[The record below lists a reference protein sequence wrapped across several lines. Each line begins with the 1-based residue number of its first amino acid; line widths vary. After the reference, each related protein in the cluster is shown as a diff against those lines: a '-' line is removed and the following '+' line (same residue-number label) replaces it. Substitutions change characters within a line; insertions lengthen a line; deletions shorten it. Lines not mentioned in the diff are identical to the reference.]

1 MVQYRGCAVSF
12 NLRAM
17 DTRSWTCALVLGWTL
32 ACASSRPSAS
42 APSTL
47 ERIKSAKVIKLGY
60 RDSLVPFSYVASDGK
75 PVGYSVDLCTRVV
88 DGLRSDLEMPDLR
101 TEWVKVTAETRIDAV
116 VDGSVD
122 LECGSTTVTL
132 SRQQQVDFSSLIF
145 VDGAS
150 LLSRADAG
158 LHTLGDLS
166 GKRVAVISGTTT
178 GHVLHDAFKKAGVNV
193 QVVGVQYTRDGLL
206 AVDQQR
212 VEAYAADRAV
222 LVNLALTSAH
232 PDRYTII
239 DAWLSYEPFALMLR
253 RDADFRLAVNRQLAR
268 IYRSGSILELYRT
281 WFGKLGRPSNLLAT
295 IYELYALPE

>member
-1 MVQYRGCAVSF
+1 
-12 NLRAM
+12 M
-17 DTRSWTCALVLGWTL
+17 DTRSRRCAAVLGLAL
-32 ACASSRPSAS
+32 ACASSRPSPS
-42 APSTL
+42 GPSTL

-60 RDSLVPFSYVASDGK
+60 RDSSVPFSYLGSDGK
-75 PVGYSVDLCTRVV
+75 PVGYSVDLCTRIV
-88 DGLRSDLEMPDLR
+88 DGLRNDLEMPDLR
-101 TEWVKVTAETRIDAV
+101 TEWVKVTPGMRMDAL
-116 VDGSVD
+116 VDGSID
-122 LECGSTTVTL
+122 LECGSTTATL
-132 SRQQQVDFSSLIF
+132 ARQERVDFSNLIF

-150 LLSRADAG
+150 LLSRVDAG
-158 LHTLGDLS
+158 LGSLADLS

-178 GHVLHDAFKKAGVNV
+178 EHVLYDAFKKAGVNV
-193 QVVGVQYTRDGLL
+193 QVVDVKYTREGLL

-239 DAWLSYEPFALMLR
+239 DTWLSYEPYGLMLR
-253 RDADFRLAVNRQLAR
+253 RDPDFRLAVNRQLAR

-281 WFGKLGRPSNLLAT
+281 WFGKLGRPGKLLAA

>member
-1 MVQYRGCAVSF
+1 
-12 NLRAM
+12 
-17 DTRSWTCALVLGWTL
+17 
-32 ACASSRPSAS
+32 
-42 APSTL
+42 
-47 ERIKSAKVIKLGY
+47 
-60 RDSLVPFSYVASDGK
+60 
-75 PVGYSVDLCTRVV
+75 
-88 DGLRSDLEMPDLR
+88 
-101 TEWVKVTAETRIDAV
+101 
-116 VDGSVD
+116 
-122 LECGSTTVTL
+122 
-132 SRQQQVDFSSLIF
+132 
-145 VDGAS
+145 
-150 LLSRADAG
+150 
-158 LHTLGDLS
+158 
-166 GKRVAVISGTTT
+166 
-178 GHVLHDAFKKAGVNV
+178 VNV
-193 QVVGVQYTRDGLL
+193 QVVGVKYTRDGLL